1 MKLSTPLVKVLGDK
15 TANVMADKLGLH
27 TVGDL
32 LHHYPRK
39 YFEHGSLTPLA
50 ELVEG
55 EHVTVLAEV
64 RTSAVTKTRNGK
76 TLGKVVVT
84 DRSGATLE
92 LAFFGKVANWYCQ
105 RLQPGGQHLF
115 AGRVSS
121 FNTKRQLA
129 HPQVFSEDDEA
140 ALARAGAIISIY
152 PAAEGIDTMA
162 IRKAV
167 DLVLSDAD
175 LDEDPLPEDLRRQH
189 QLVGLRAALQ
199 TIHRPTK
206 LDQVPT
212 AKDRLRWDE
221 SFVLQVVLARRRLEQ
236 RSQGGTPR
244 LGREGGLLDAFDA
257 SLPWVLTD
265 GQHEIGKVISQELG
279 RSQPMHRLLQGEVGS
294 GKTVVALRAMLSVI
308 DSGGQAALLAP
319 TEVLA
324 QQHARSLRDLLGPL
338 SQAGELGSNEHSTR
352 VALLTGSLGA
362 VARRSALADAGSG
375 EAGILVGT
383 HALLSEGVE
392 FRDLGLVVVDEQH
405 RFGVEQRDALR
416 AKGRA
421 PHVLV
426 MTATPIPRT
435 VAMTTYGDL
444 EVSTLRELPA
454 GRSPIRTTVVRRRGP
469 YFDSVWAG
477 LRDQVEAGR
486 QAFVV
491 CGRIGDEAVPPKT
504 TAQGSNPVNVED
516 EQSPLLSVLEVA
528 EALTEGP
535 LQGLRLEILHGRMPS
550 DAKEE
555 VMSRFNAGHTQVLV
569 ATTVIEVGVDVPN
582 ASVMVVMDADRFGIS
597 QLHQLRGRIGRGEHP
612 ATCVLLTDAFPD
624 SLAYQRL
631 QAVASTTD
639 GFELSQL
646 DLEVRREGD
655 VLGADQS
662 GGRSSLRF
670 LKLADLDIITT
681 SREWAT
687 RLVED
692 DPDLSRHPALKQA
705 VEAILDEQRAAF
717 IEKA

>member
-1 MKLSTPLVKVLGDK
+1 VKLSTPLARALGGK
-15 TANVMADKLGLH
+15 TATVLEDKLGLR

-32 LHHYPRK
+32 LHHYPRR
-39 YFEHGSLTPLA
+39 YVTYGALTPLA

-64 RTSAVTKTRNGK
+64 QTSSVVTTRNGK
-76 TLGKVVVT
+76 QLGKVKIR
-84 DRSGATLE
+84 DASGATLE
-92 LAFFGKVANWYCQ
+92 LAFFGKVASWQ
-105 RLQPGGQHLF
+105 VKRLQPGGQHLF
-115 AGRVSS
+115 AGRVST
-121 FNTKRQLA
+121 FNGKRQLA
-129 HPQVFSEDDEA
+129 HPQVFLGGDED
-140 ALARAGAIISIY
+140 ALARAGAVIAIY
-152 PAAEGIDTMA
+152 PAAEGIDTIA
-162 IRKAV
+162 ISKAV
-167 DLVLSDAD
+167 DIVLPAAELDDEPLPAD
-175 LDEDPLPEDLRRQH
+175 LRQEH
-189 QLVGLRAALQ
+189 GLLGLREALQ
-199 TIHRPTK
+199 TIHRPAR
-206 LDQVPT
+206 LDDVPA

-221 SFVLQVVLARRRLEQ
+221 SFVLQVVLARRRREQ
-236 RSQGGTPR
+236 RAQGGTARP
-244 LGREGGLLDAFDA
+244 GRPGCLLDAFDA
-257 SLPWVLTD
+257 TLPWPLTNGQREVGEVLA
-265 GQHEIGKVISQELG
+265 QELAG
-279 RSQPMHRLLQGEVGS
+279 SQPMHRLLQGEVGS
-294 GKTVVALRAMLSVI
+294 GKTVVALRAMLTVI

-338 SQAGELGSNEHSTR
+338 ARAGELDGPEQATR

-362 VARRSALADAGSG
+362 AARRTALAEAASGDAG
-375 EAGILVGT
+375 IVVGT

-416 AKGRA
+416 AKGA
-421 PHVLV
+421 SPHVLV

-454 GRSPIRTTVVRRRGP
+454 GRSPIRTTVVRRQGP
-469 YFDSVWAG
+469 YFEAVWTG
-477 LRDQVEAGR
+477 LREKVEAGR

-491 CGRIGDEAVPPKT
+491 CGRIGDEPSPK
-504 TAQGSNPVNVED
+504 PKDD
-516 EQSPLLSVLEVA
+516 EKPMLSVLEMA
-528 EALTEGP
+528 EGLANGP
-535 LQGLRLEILHGRMPS
+535 LGGLRLEVLHGRLPS
-550 DAKEE
+550 DIKEE
-555 VMSRFNAGHTQVLV
+555 VMSRFTSGQTQVLV

-582 ASVMVVMDADRFGIS
+582 ATVMVVMDADRFGIS
-597 QLHQLRGRIGRGEHP
+597 QLHQLRGRIGRGEH
-612 ATCVLLTDAFPD
+612 AGNCLLITDAFPD
-624 SLAYQRL
+624 SPAYVRL

-670 LKLADLDIITT
+670 LTLGDLDVITA
-681 SREWAT
+681 SRAYAT
-687 RLVED
+687 ALVED
-692 DPDLSRHPALKQA
+692 DPDLARHPALRQE
-705 VEAILDEQRAAF
+705 VDAILDEERAAF